1 MFTATTTKKDFRAG
15 VFQVTVEF
23 TNGEETIVEAFNI
36 NSEEDMNNKIGA
48 RLDTLNRLLELEN
61 TLVLGAWTKKAPD
74 PAPEQT
80 PLQLAEQAI
89 WELKRKIEL
98 GVLKE
103 TDQEFVDAVTA
114 YKLLVSGGK

>member
-36 NSEEDMNNKIGA
+36 NSEDDMNNKIGT
-48 RLDTLNRLLELEN
+48 RLDTLNRLLELKN
-61 TLVLGAWTKKAPD
+61 TLVLGAWTKKEVPVVQA
-74 PAPEQT
+74 T
-80 PLQLAEQAI
+80 PLELAERTI

-103 TDQEFVDAVTA
+103 TDQEFIDAVTA